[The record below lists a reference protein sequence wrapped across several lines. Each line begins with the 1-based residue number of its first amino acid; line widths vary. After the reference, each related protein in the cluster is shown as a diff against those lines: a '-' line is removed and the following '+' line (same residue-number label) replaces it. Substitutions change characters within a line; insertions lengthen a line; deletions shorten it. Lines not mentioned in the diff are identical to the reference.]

1 MVDLSTLTDEQLNDL
16 YKQKTQPSASP
27 DLSKLSDE
35 ELGKLYQTK
44 IAEGK
49 TAPPGE
55 PKDSG
60 YYWRTQQ
67 RLAREGVSQMAGGI
81 SDIMHPEQGVRGSE
95 PYYIGKGLAELA
107 GGAFGFTVSHA
118 AAIPSLF
125 GQGVERVTGG
135 AIPRVYPEFA
145 ANLLMPELG
154 MGRYPAM
161 IEEMLAAS
169 RAKPPPGFVG
179 TLGSRAAQAAKE
191 ENLAIPRAVTSTS
204 APMRIGSQAV
214 APIPYLGTPVREA
227 VQAVPEKIASRVEE
241 LASQYGVEQPKN
253 IVGGGIEE
261 TLGKAG
267 KVEAAQAQA
276 AKAERDVAAKE
287 EIDRQNAAAQEIHK
301 QEHQERQPA
310 IQGREAESTQNAEA
324 TFGTG
329 ASPTVA
335 AERTMGE
342 VQQAHTANNAEQKA
356 AWKEVEK
363 VDAPVDKRFSDN
375 MHEDVASG
383 LTDEGVTLSDKT
395 PNANKM
401 MDEIKKI
408 SSDAPAPATYVGK
421 DGLPI
426 SPTQLAALE
435 RTFGAGN
442 IPEDALKTFGYN
454 RVEGGPGKKSDFG
467 LMGKHAPKPG
477 DTSVSAQGINE
488 LRKVITGMAAKAES
502 LEDRR
507 ASNAV
512 KNLFEDKVANAFE
525 NHMLP
530 GGDPNAYD
538 VIRNAVEKTAAF
550 KQRFGYNYGRLGPL
564 DRRAASEL
572 NQIATGQAGPT
583 DIASKLVGG
592 SPGRNEVSHPL
603 YQRILGAVD
612 NPGAVRD
619 RFRSTYWKEINHPT
633 PNTAARKIEQLGDSP
648 MGKELF
654 SPQELEQQR
663 AHGVTKQQTEIELKR
678 AIAEEKATKPK
689 PIKFKPEPAPEPGK
703 AETLANKVLGRN
715 RGEQQIFDQVDQFAK
730 TDPKNFARTWGRMIE
745 DNRKEFTAAWLRSLG
760 GDGEFNPT
768 QFAKNWESYSDQAK
782 TIMLRD
788 RGDRRSM
795 YNLAEILKEYGNN
808 IKKYGNPSGTA
819 QISFYQKLLTGAIKY
834 GSIPLAAGLGP
845 FHPISALIAGV
856 GARQFAN
863 YMAKPES
870 AVQIVRWSKLAK
882 AYQNKPDPAVFRSL
896 SRMTRSINEQAQE
909 RQ

>member
-1 MVDLSTLTDEQLNDL
+1 MVDLSTLTDEQLTDL

-49 TAPPGE
+49 TAPPEE
-55 PKDSG
+55 PKDTG

-67 RLAREGVSQMAGGI
+67 RIARQGAEQMSSGI
-81 SDIMHPEQGVRGSE
+81 SDIMHPGQGVRGSE
-95 PYYIGKGLAELA
+95 PYYIGKGLAQLA
-107 GGAFGFTVSHA
+107 GGAFQYTASPFLTY
-118 AAIPSLF
+118 PSLI
-125 GQGVERVTGG
+125 GQHTEHLTGG
-135 AIPRVYPEFA
+135 AIPRAYPEFA
-145 ANLLMPELG
+145 ANLAFPEIG

-204 APMRIGSQAV
+204 APMRIGAQAV

-227 VQAVPEKIASRVEE
+227 VQAVPEKISSRVEE
-241 LASQYGVEQPKN
+241 LAGQYGVEQPKN

-267 KVEAAQAQA
+267 KAEAAQAQA
-276 AKAERDVAAKE
+276 AKEARDVAAKE
-287 EIDRQNAAAQEIHK
+287 EIDRQNAAAQAAWERT
-301 QEHQERQPA
+301 HQEREGE
-310 IQGREAESTQNAEA
+310 IRGRQAESERNAEA
-324 TFGTG
+324 TFGLGDHPNVT
-329 ASPTVA
+329 
-335 AERTMGE
+335 AEQINND
-342 VQQAHTANNAEQKA
+342 VQQAHATGKKAEQA
-356 AWKEVEK
+356 AWKEVENVNAN
-363 VDAPVDKRFSDN
+363 VDQKFADN
-375 MHEDVASG
+375 LHGDMEQG
-383 LTDEGVTLSDKT
+383 LTNREVTLTPEKT
-395 PNANKM
+395 PNALNM
-401 MDEIKKI
+401 MAALKKLTGE
-408 SSDAPAPATYVGK
+408 PGAPAT
-421 DGLPI
+421 GLNPRM
-426 SPTQLAALE
+426 LAGLAKE
-435 RTFGAGN
+435 YGGEEN
-442 IPEDALKTFGYN
+442 IPSEVIQQFG
-454 RVEGGPGKKSDFG
+454 GTPGTPAKPPDFG
-467 LMGKHAPKPG
+467 LMGEHAPAPG
-477 DTSVSAQGINE
+477 DTHVTAQGMNE
-488 LRKVITGMAAKAES
+488 LRKRVTAMANKADRANR
-502 LEDRR
+502 EDVR

-512 KNLFEDKVANAFE
+512 KSLFEDKLADAFE
-525 NHMLP
+525 NHTLP
-530 GGDPNAYD
+530 GGDPNAHA
-538 VIRNAVEKTAAF
+538 VIRNAVDETRAF
-550 KQRFGYNYGRLGPL
+550 KQRFGYNYGSFPPGVNRQ
-564 DRRAASEL
+564 AASEL
-572 NQIATGQAGPT
+572 NQIATGNAGAT

-592 SPGRNEVSHPL
+592 SPGRNEVSQPL
-603 YQRILGAVD
+603 YRRILGATD

-619 RFRSTYWKEINHPT
+619 RLRATYWREVNHPT
-633 PNTAARKIEQLGDSP
+633 PNTAARKIEDLGTSP

-663 AHGVTKQQTEIELKR
+663 AHGVTKQQTELELKR
-678 AIAEEKATKPK
+678 AAEQAKIEKPK
-689 PIKFKPEPAPEPGK
+689 PVKFKPEPAPEPGK

-715 RGEQQIFDQVDQFAK
+715 RSEQQIFDQVDQFAK
-730 TDPKNFARTWGRMIE
+730 TDPKNFARTWGRMTE
-745 DNRKEFTAAWLRSLG
+745 DNRKEFTAAWIRSLG
-760 GDGEFNPT
+760 GDGEFNPA

-795 YNLAEILKEYGNN
+795 DNLAEILKEYGNN

-834 GSIPLAAGLGP
+834 GSVPLAAGLGP

-856 GARQFAN
+856 GARQFAK

-882 AYQNKPDPAVFRSL
+882 AYQNRPDPAVFRSL